1 MPMAHVLHIL
11 VPDEKTCEELKTR
24 IEAGESFTE
33 CARTHSQ
40 CPTGRLGGN
49 LGVITPGKMVEEF
62 EQVVF
67 NAEVGKV
74 HGPVKTRYGYHLI
87 LIKSRTR

>member
-11 VPDEKTCEELKTR
+11 VSDEKTCEELKAR

-33 CARTHSQ
+33 CARTYSK

-62 EQVVF
+62 EEAVL

-74 HGPVKTRYGYHLI
+74 QGPVKTRYGYHLI
-87 LIKSRTR
+87 LVKSRTR